1 MAYKFSLGKY
11 VHSGSITAEEG
22 LTVSSGDV
30 ALPAGV
36 INNSELQH
44 SGVTVTAGDGLTGGG
59 QMDLGGTVT
68 VNVAGAGA
76 LAVDADSVYVSSS
89 IAGDGLLFNETGG
102 KVSLLSVAYGS
113 DAKKAVQGNTA
124 FTASAGNGLSGT
136 ASGSIGAGINFTFDV
151 VPAGAMAIK
160 NDKVALSASVAA
172 AGLGLAQDA
181 DGAVTELSVQTAG
194 VVAIKADKVALSASV
209 AGPGLFPTLD
219 ADGAVTDLY
228 VVGGGAIAIKA
239 DKVAISSSIAAQGLG
254 FVENVEGAVTELS
267 VRTAGAVAIKDD
279 SVALSASIAGSG
291 LSAAVDGNGAVTSL
305 AVDLNELSAASID
318 SGSDAFVYIDSAD
331 GLTKKSTITAL
342 GQWLASGDGLGDDGN
357 GVLSVQRAG
366 AIAILS
372 DKVALSSSI
381 ASTGLTAV
389 TGAQAG
395 AVTTLSVKYGP
406 GAGNA
411 VQGNTAFTAS
421 AGNGLTGDFSGQLGS
436 GVDFTF
442 NVASANGGIVV
453 NANDIALT
461 LSSSNALKIDS
472 AGIDLKDTIAGSRT
486 FSNNVTVNGNL
497 YVAGTQTYVDSTNM
511 MLQDPIMYL
520 GSASLGAAIDG
531 DRGII
536 MSISGATDPVFFWDQ
551 SETQFALAKTNTPH
565 DGLEVAVE
573 SYADLKVKSLVATQ
587 GMQETIQTLSANGA
601 VTASICLVDGAS
613 AGFTATLPDA
623 SLWSGKMVKVKKS
636 EGTENAIVVAASG
649 SQTLDGVAS
658 ITLESP
664 YAAVAFVS
672 NGSNWFIF

>member
-11 VHSGSITAEEG
+11 VHSGSLTSSG
-22 LTVSSGDV
+22 SLTVSTGDV
-30 ALPAGV
+30 ALPSGV
-36 INNSELQH
+36 INNSELEH
-44 SGVTVTAGDGLTGGG
+44 SGVTVSAGNGLTGGG
-59 QMDLGGTVT
+59 LVNLGSSVT

-89 IAGDGLLFNETGG
+89 IAGDGILFNETGG

-113 DAKKAVQGNTA
+113 DAKKAVEGNTA

-172 AGLGLAQDA
+172 AGLGFAQDA
-181 DGAVTELSVQTAG
+181 DGAVTELSVQTGGAM
-194 VVAIKADKVALSASV
+194 AIKADKVALSASV
-209 AGPGLFPTLD
+209 A
-219 ADGAVTDLY
+219 
-228 VVGGGAIAIKA
+228 
-239 DKVAISSSIAAQGLG
+239 AAGLG
-254 FVENVEGAVTELS
+254 FVQDLDGAVTELS
-267 VRTAGAVAIKDD
+267 VNTAGVVAIKAD

-291 LSAAVDGNGAVTSL
+291 LSAAVNGDGAVTSL
-305 AVDLNELSAASID
+305 AVDLGELSAASID
-318 SGSDAFVYIDSAD
+318 AGADAFVYVDSSD
-331 GLTKKSTITAL
+331 GTTKKSTVTAL
-342 GQWLASGDGLGDDGN
+342 GQYMAGAGLGDGGDGI
-357 GVLSVQRAG
+357 LAVQRAG
-366 AIAILS
+366 AIAILN
-372 DKVALSSSI
+372 DKVALSSSV
-381 ASTGLTAV
+381 ASTGLMAV
-389 TGAQAG
+389 TGAEAG
-395 AVTTLSVKYGP
+395 ALTTLSVKYGP

-421 AGNGLTGDFSGQLGS
+421 AGNGLTGDYSAEMGGGLS
-436 GVDFTF
+436 FTF

-573 SYADLKVKSLVATQ
+573 SYADLKVKSLVATEGMKESVQLLQ
-587 GMQETIQTLSANGA
+587 GAGN
-601 VTASICLVDGAS
+601 VTSSICLLNTDEGA
-613 AGFTATLPDA
+613 FTATLP
-623 SLWSGKMVKVKKS
+623 
-636 EGTENAIVVAASG
+636 AASSWEG
-649 SQTLDGVAS
+649 KTIKLKKYRGDDVQVTIDAGVQGIDGVTS
-658 ITLESP
+658 VVLESP
-664 YAAVAFVS
+664 FAGFSIVAYG
-672 NGSNWFIF
+672 GSWFIL

>member
-44 SGVTVTAGDGLTGGG
+44 SGVTVTAGNGLTGGG

-76 LAVDADSVYVSSS
+76 LLVDTDSVYVDQS
-89 IAGDGLLFNETGG
+89 IAGTGITATHTSG
-102 KVSLLSVAYGS
+102 KVSMLNIAYGS
-113 DAKKAVQGNTA
+113 SPGTSVQGNTV

-151 VPAGAMAIK
+151 ETAGAMAIK
-160 NDKVALSASVAA
+160 ADKVALSASVAGDGLGFVQDGDGALTSLSVQTGGAMAIKADKVALSASVAA
-172 AGLGLAQDA
+172 AGLGFVQDV

-194 VVAIKADKVALSASV
+194 VVAIKADKVA
-209 AGPGLFPTLD
+209 
-219 ADGAVTDLY
+219 
-228 VVGGGAIAIKA
+228 I
-239 DKVAISSSIAAQGLG
+239 
-254 FVENVEGAVTELS
+254 
-267 VRTAGAVAIKDD
+267 
-279 SVALSASIAGSG
+279 SASIAGSG
-291 LSAAVDGNGAVTSL
+291 LSAAVDGDGAVTAL

-421 AGNGLTGDFSGQLGS
+421 AGAGLTGDFSGELGS
-436 GVDFTF
+436 GVNFTF
-442 NVASANGGIVV
+442 AVASANGGIVV
-453 NANDIALT
+453 NANDVALT

-472 AGIDLKDTIAGSRT
+472 AGLDLKDTIAGSRT

-520 GSASLGAAIDG
+520 GSASLGAALDG

-551 SETQFALAKTNTPH
+551 SELQFALAKTNTPH
-565 DGLEVAVE
+565 DGLEVAIE
-573 SYADLKVKSLVATQ
+573 SYADLKVKSLVSTQ
-587 GMQETIQTLSANGA
+587 GIQETIQTLASVNSAPTAGN
-601 VTASICLVDGAS
+601 VTASICLIDASDGV
-613 AGFTATLPDA
+613 FTATLPDA
-623 SLWSGKMVKVKKS
+623 SLWSGKMIKIKKS
-636 EGTENAIVVAASG
+636 ESTENEVVVEASG

-658 ITLESP
+658 VSLESP